1 MAGAKEIRTKIKSVK
16 NTQKITRAMEKVAM
30 SKMRK
35 AQERMVQARPYA
47 AKILRT
53 VGHLSQA
60 NPEYKHPFLVERP
73 LKRVALIVV
82 SSDRGLCGG
91 LNTNLFRA
99 AVRSIRDW
107 REQGVELEYAV
118 IGNKALAF
126 FKRVGGK
133 VVAQTAQ
140 LGDRPHLE
148 QLLGTIKAVTDAYRA
163 GEVDRV
169 FLASNQFVNTMTQKP
184 TIRQLLPLSVAAK
197 DENKGE
203 EAPQFAVPGLKTS
216 SSFPWDYIYEPDAP
230 ELLDLVLSRYLESQV
245 YQAVVENVASEQSAR
260 MVAMKAATDNAGKII
275 NSLQLAYNK
284 ARQASI
290 TKELAEIVGGAAA
303 V

>member
-35 AQERMVQARPYA
+35 AQDRMAAARPYA
-47 AKILRT
+47 EKLRRT
-53 VGHLSQA
+53 LGHVAQA
-60 NPEYKHPFLVERP
+60 NLEYKHPFMVERP
-73 LKRVALIVV
+73 VKRVAFLIV
-82 SSDRGLCGG
+82 STDRGLCGG
-91 LNTNLFRA
+91 LNMNVFRQT
-99 AVRSIRDW
+99 IRAIKEW
-107 REQGVELEYAV
+107 QSQGVEVDAV
-118 IGNKALAF
+118 LIGGKAISF

-133 VVAQTAQ
+133 ALATATQ

-148 QLLGTIKAVTDAYRA
+148 QLLGLIKVMSDAYRD
-163 GEVDRV
+163 GSVDRV
-169 FLASNQFVNTMTQKP
+169 YVVGNTFVNTMTQKAEVQ
-184 TIRQLLPLSVAAK
+184 QLIPVQPVKS
-197 DENKGE
+197 D
-203 EAPQFAVPGLKTS
+203 GLLEH
-216 SSFPWDYIYEPDAP
+216 WDYLYEPSAP
-230 ELLDLVLSRYLESQV
+230 ELLDTVLQRYVESQV
-245 YQAVVENVASEQSAR
+245 YQAVIENAACEQSAR

-275 NSLQLAYNK
+275 NALQLQYNK

>member
-35 AQERMVQARPYA
+35 AQERMINARPYA
-47 AKILRT
+47 EKILRT
-53 VGHLSQA
+53 VGHLAQA
-60 NPEYKHPFLVERP
+60 NPEYKHPFLVDRAVR
-73 LKRVALIVV
+73 RVAFIVV

-99 AVRSIRDW
+99 AVRSIREW
-107 REQGVELEYAV
+107 KEKGVEAEYAV
-118 IGNKALAF
+118 FGNKAVAF

-133 VVAQTAQ
+133 VVAQTSHM
-140 LGDRPHLE
+140 GDKPHLE
-148 QLLGTIKAVTDAYRA
+148 QLLGTIKVVTDAYRS

-169 FLASNQFVNTMTQKP
+169 FLVSNQFVNTMTQKP
-184 TIRQLLPLSVAAK
+184 TIRQLLPLAVTA
-197 DENKGE
+197 GE
-203 EAPQFAVPGLKTS
+203 EGERS
-216 SSFPWDYIYEPDAP
+216 SGGFPWDYIYEPDAR
-230 ELLDLVLSRYLESQV
+230 ELLDTVLSRYLESQV
-245 YQAVVENVASEQSAR
+245 YQAVVENSASEQSAR
-260 MVAMKAATDNAGKII
+260 MVAMKAATENAGKII